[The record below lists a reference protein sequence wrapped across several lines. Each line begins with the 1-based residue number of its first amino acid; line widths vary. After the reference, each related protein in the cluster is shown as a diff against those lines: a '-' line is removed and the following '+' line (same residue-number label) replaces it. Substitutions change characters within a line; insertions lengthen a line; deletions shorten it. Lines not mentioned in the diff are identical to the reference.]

1 MFVTNVWLSSEL
13 LHKPSLRWRDCR
25 AVHRLV
31 FRGKP
36 RSRVVRSTVARCQR
50 GIHTAVASTQPLKN
64 NKKGKGENRNSQNH
78 LMNYHSS
85 NLFHEWYSQNSPFV
99 LTKSSVLQYSSGGHG
114 NSPIQLPSS
123 SSARD
128 QAKPQGATLHDI
140 VSSNRILFQMDFKWF
155 QMISS
160 FHVSIANQ
168 VDLST
173 SWLAPGPL
181 QKLLRYLHCLHWHL
195 ESCCVAQNSKLVL
208 VKTRRLEWVP
218 HEKLGNTIWTSK
230 HQQKLTGK
238 KTGKAKGSERA
249 INPPKKH

>member
-1 MFVTNVWLSSEL
+1 MSDLSSEM

-78 LMNYHSS
+78 LMNYQIITNHQTCFM
-85 NLFHEWYSQNSPFV
+85 NGIHRLFPSFWLNHQYYSTLQAVMATAQLNYLHQAQHEIKQSRKEPHFMTFHQ
-99 LTKSSVLQYSSGGHG
+99 
-114 NSPIQLPSS
+114 
-123 SSARD
+123 
-128 QAKPQGATLHDI
+128 I
-140 VSSNRILFQMDFKWF
+140 VSFSDGF

-168 VDLST
+168 VHLST

-195 ESCCVAQNSKLVL
+195 GSCCVAQNSQLVL